1 MPHSDCLAL
10 HGVNRKCKTN
20 LLIPCLLLIITLRF
34 TCGER
39 KIWSNIKKSQNIM
52 TMIVAG
58 LALTLT
64 LDTHSQAESETLPHF
79 VIIKTLFEIL
89 TTKQC
94 DMVSGSTFN
103 F

>member
-1 MPHSDCLAL
+1 MPHSDCSAL
-10 HGVNRKCKTN
+10 HGVNRKCRIN
-20 LLIPCLLLIITLRF
+20 LFIPCLLLIITLRF

-64 LDTHSQAESETLPHF
+64 LNTHSQAKTETLPHF
-79 VIIKTLFEIL
+79 VIIKTLFEVL

-94 DMVSGSTFN
+94 DMVSGFTFN